1 MQLLLFFPNKG
12 RNYHSTNQVV
22 EIENFLIVWKKT
34 WRSVV
39 SLTISLMRFNTY
51 DMVPTLQR
59 CLSILMFCFTPSGV
73 QDHVNI
79 ETVDLDYWDGS
90 STWLAVV
97 STLSSFESLISP
109 SHWLKKNSA
118 SNIPKKFHQPRKL
131 KMKFKIW
138 EQSMQGDQNSNTQ
151 RVNIPPS
158 QNLEL
163 QPQKHSIL
171 LSDYPRIQTVTH

>member
-1 MQLLLFFPNKG
+1 
-12 RNYHSTNQVV
+12 
-22 EIENFLIVWKKT
+22 
-34 WRSVV
+34 
-39 SLTISLMRFNTY
+39 
-51 DMVPTLQR
+51 
-59 CLSILMFCFTPSGV
+59 
-73 QDHVNI
+73 
-79 ETVDLDYWDGS
+79 
-90 STWLAVV
+90 LAVV

-109 SHWLKKNSA
+109 SHWLKKNSS

-163 QPQKHSIL
+163 QPQKHSVL
-171 LSDYPRIQTVTH
+171 LSDYPRIQAVTQ

>member
-1 MQLLLFFPNKG
+1 
-12 RNYHSTNQVV
+12 
-22 EIENFLIVWKKT
+22 
-34 WRSVV
+34 
-39 SLTISLMRFNTY
+39 MRFNTY
-51 DMVPTLQR
+51 NMVPTLQR

-90 STWLAVV
+90 STWSAVV

-109 SHWLKKNSA
+109 NHWLKKNSA

-138 EQSMQGDQNSNTQ
+138 EQSMQGDQNSNTESKHTTQ
-151 RVNIPPS
+151 PEPWTPAPEALIFAIRLSKDPNCDSIADARFPSGGSPPPS
-158 QNLEL
+158 CKICRNFCQGSYSASRFLAL
-163 QPQKHSIL
+163 CP
-171 LSDYPRIQTVTH
+171 

>member
-1 MQLLLFFPNKG
+1 M
-12 RNYHSTNQVV
+12 
-22 EIENFLIVWKKT
+22 
-34 WRSVV
+34 V

-59 CLSILMFCFTPSGV
+59 CLSVLMFCFTPSGV

-109 SHWLKKNSA
+109 SHWLKKHSA

-131 KMKFKIW
+131 ERWNSKSENKVRWRSKFQHTESKHT
-138 EQSMQGDQNSNTQ
+138 TQ
-151 RVNIPPS
+151 PEPWTPAPEALSFAIRLSKDPNCDSIADARFPSGGSPPPS
-158 QNLEL
+158 CKICRNFCQG
-163 QPQKHSIL
+163 S
-171 LSDYPRIQTVTH
+171 Y